1 MGETVTASPDFKV
14 TFSGYH
20 PDKYVTTPDQD
31 TNNASDIDLVLFRCA
46 EVYLNFAEALAE
58 AGTLTQDD
66 LDMSVN
72 LLRKRAGV
80 AAGINLAA
88 ANANPDP
95 FLTDAAWGGYQSPV
109 LLGDAN
115 KGVILEI
122 RRERAVEL
130 CQEGFR
136 YYDLMRWKEGKLF
149 EAPFYG
155 MYFTGAGTFDVD
167 GNGTND
173 IEIYTASNGNTAAT
187 AKKLDDEIFLKDGN
201 SGLVWLHKT
210 IVRNWDENKDY
221 LYPIPTDDRNL
232 SGGKLTQNPGWDDGL
247 TF

>member
-1 MGETVTASPDFKV
+1 MGETVLTSPDFKV

-20 PDKYVTTPDQD
+20 PDKYVTTPEQD
-31 TNNASDIDLVLFRCA
+31 TNNSSDIDLILFRSA

-58 AGTLTQDD
+58 AGELTQAD

-72 LLRKRAGV
+72 LLRRRAGV
-80 AAGINLAA
+80 SAGIDLAT

-95 FLTDAAWGGYQSPV
+95 FLTNAAWGGYQSPV
-109 LLGDAN
+109 LLADAN

-149 EAPFYG
+149 ETPFYG
-155 MYFTGAGTFDVD
+155 MYFAGTGAFDVD

-173 IEIYTASNGNTAAT
+173 IEIYTDSNSNSAAT
-187 AKKLDDEIFLKDGN
+187 AN
-201 SGLVWLHKT
+201 SMTRSSSRMATAASYGCT
-210 IVRNWDENKDY
+210 RPSSATGTRIRIIS
-221 LYPIPTDDRNL
+221 IPSLPTSATLPTESSLRIPA
-232 SGGKLTQNPGWDDGL
+232 GT
-247 TF
+247 TV